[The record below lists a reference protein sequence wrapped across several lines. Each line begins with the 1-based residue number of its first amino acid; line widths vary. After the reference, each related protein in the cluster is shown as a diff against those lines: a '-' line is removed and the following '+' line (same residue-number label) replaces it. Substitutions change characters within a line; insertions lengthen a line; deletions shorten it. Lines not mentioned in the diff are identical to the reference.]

1 METPLQGQLDLA
13 AIGSLTF
20 RAPDEVRFPA
30 TRLARAAAEAGGGV
44 PAVLNA
50 ANEVAVAAFLAGGLG
65 FAQIAALVD
74 EVLTRFV
81 PARPASLED
90 VYAVDA
96 EARVRAGAL
105 LPAMV

>member
-1 METPLQGQLDLA
+1 
-13 AIGSLTF
+13 
-20 RAPDEVRFPA
+20 
-30 TRLARAAAEAGGGV
+30 
-44 PAVLNA
+44 
-50 ANEVAVAAFLAGGLG
+50 
-65 FAQIAALVD
+65 
-74 EVLTRFV
+74 V